1 MYIQL
6 VYGDREQ
13 RLADKTLRLLS
24 RIIPNATVNYES
36 GKEANT
42 YTIQGG
48 PKAK

>member
-6 VYGDREQ
+6 IFGNNER
-13 RLADKTLRLLS
+13 RFADKALRLLS

-36 GKEANT
+36 GKETNT